1 MRLRL
6 QPAMVL
12 LAVTGAAGA
21 ATLGIGA
28 TGAPGGPD
36 CARAA
41 VAAGGTDVEP
51 RIDCRAACA
60 SLTDLRR
67 ARARRSGPGL
77 RLGFRR
83 GSQPRR
89 VTVSVFRVSRAGR
102 VLRGRQ
108 VARFAPRRRPFRWSG
123 RLRGRPAPSGYYVL
137 RFRSGADTRR
147 VPVLRRRGRFA
158 VLAGYGSS
166 RPCSA
171 LKALRLSSPL
181 YGGARRRPL
190 GIAYRVGQPGRV
202 TVTVRSGGRVVKRF
216 AARQRDP
223 GTYRL
228 RLRPRAARVGVTV
241 SVRGSGTTART
252 SAQARRLR

>member
-12 LAVTGAAGA
+12 LAMTGAAAA

-41 VAAGGTDVEP
+41 TTLAGPDVEP
-51 RIDCRAACA
+51 RIDCGAACA

-67 ARARRSGPGL
+67 ASARRSGPGL

-89 VTVSVFRVSRAGR
+89 VAISVFRVSRGAR
-102 VLRGRQ
+102 VLRGRR
-108 VARFAPRRRPFRWSG
+108 VARFAPRTRPFRWSG

-137 RFRSGADTRR
+137 RFRSGRDTRR
-147 VPVLRRRGRFA
+147 IPVLRRRGRFA

-181 YGGARRRPL
+181 YGGTRRRPL

-202 TVTVRSGGRVVKRF
+202 TVTVRSGRRIVKRF

-223 GTYRL
+223 GTYRV
-228 RLRPRAARVGVTV
+228 RLRPRAASVGV
-241 SVRGSGTTART
+241 SVRVQGSGTTAQT
-252 SAQARRLR
+252 SAAARRLR